1 MSSQGTLSTNIFKE
15 RSAVRKGIARVMGR
29 GRKGEGENPTSHDRR
44 EQQVLRSAQDDNFL
58 ESIDWMGAPTAR
70 LASGNPL
77 WTATTKW
84 QERKSRRP
92 PRPQSTSRSR
102 PSHASCCLSRTS
114 WEIRRPHHGESGSK
128 SA

>member
-1 MSSQGTLSTNIFKE
+1 MSSRGTLSTNIFKE
-15 RSAVRKGIARVMGR
+15 GGR
-29 GRKGEGENPTSHDRR
+29 GTQEHCTRDWKRSQDGGRKNTSHDRR

-70 LASGNPL
+70 LASGSPP

-102 PSHASCCLSRTS
+102 PFTCVLL
-114 WEIRRPHHGESGSK
+114 PVPNLL
-128 SA
+128 